1 MANSPILRRTL
12 EVLSDDGV
20 EVSDRGVRDTT
31 DALAF
36 EAPRAAIFAN
46 TGTRLI
52 AGIVAD
58 AALVK
63 ATSRNRSKVAEVR
76 AALADLPVID
86 DPLSARETTARL
98 DTLMNDVGR
107 VKGLETLAGALSE
120 AKRLALLASL
130 FDTSQQARFK
140 PQNFAENFAN
150 LVNAATKGL
159 DDDSLDKRAIIGLIQ
174 EAVDASVRV
183 ETGELA
189 NISPTLEVFA
199 RDLGLEEDLLNT
211 GSLGSVEDARAR
223 LLGDFVLHRLAPKVC
238 VMAGIGGAR
247 DLALPREQLKQGFT
261 LEQLIKSA
269 DLAEVLAGNA
279 RLQSSNPKML
289 AAADLLDNGVAL
301 VRTLTTMQSGARFR
315 SSARFAALAV
325 KFAVAA
331 GMDAEAATDAAA
343 NALARG
349 MVAE

>member
-1 MANSPILRRTL
+1 
-12 EVLSDDGV
+12 
-20 EVSDRGVRDTT
+20 
-31 DALAF
+31 
-36 EAPRAAIFAN
+36 
-46 TGTRLI
+46 
-52 AGIVAD
+52 
-58 AALVK
+58 
-63 ATSRNRSKVAEVR
+63 
-76 AALADLPVID
+76 LPVID
-86 DPLSARETTARL
+86 DPLSARETMGRL

-130 FDTSQQARFK
+130 FDTSQHTRFK

-150 LVNAATKGL
+150 LVGAATKGL
-159 DDDSLDKRAIIGLIQ
+159 ADDSLDKRAIVGLIQ

-183 ETGELA
+183 ETGELS

-211 GSLGSVEDARAR
+211 GSLGSIEDARAR

-238 VMAGIGGAR
+238 GLVGLTGAR
-247 DLALPREQLKQGFT
+247 DLILPREQIKQGFT
-261 LEQLIKSA
+261 LEQLVKSA

-279 RLQSSNPKML
+279 RIQSSNPKVL
-289 AAADLLDNGVAL
+289 AAADMLDNGVAL

-331 GMDAEAATDAAA
+331 GMNADDATDDAA